1 MSEQT
6 PKKKIVIIGGGI
18 AGMACAILL
27 NRQGFEV
34 VVCEREVSCPT
45 RGNAFLM
52 HAEGLAILKS
62 LRKSGSQLPLP
73 GQPIDTFSLKRQDN
87 TEIKHLK
94 MDLWQSIKRR
104 DAVEYLY
111 NSLPQSLVKSG
122 RQFSHFIQQKD
133 QVIAAVFENQE
144 VEYGDLFIGADGA
157 RSMVRQ
163 ALYGPTLFS
172 PVEVREVV
180 GTAFSPELVKNNS
193 RTFRKFLSGKQGIS
207 FGFIPTSDEE
217 LVWFM
222 QYDVRLYQPEN
233 EEGESLKKMCRTL
246 LAGFPDVV
254 DQILSNSD
262 FSNAYLWHACDF
274 DVLPSFH
281 RSNVVLIGDAAHLA
295 LPFTSAGTTD
305 ALADAHILSKFLS
318 QHADVE
324 TAFNAFY
331 EERHEAIEEHLK
343 LGRELKDNFLHVA
356 EYELDDIQIPLIAN
370 QSTQRQ
376 PIKPAPKIHL
386 QYFTDPVCSTCW
398 TIQPQLRKLRM
409 EYGDYLQINY
419 CMGGL
424 LPSWVN
430 YDKGK
435 IKNSQDAYEYWKSL
449 ANTYDMPVNP
459 DVWKNDP
466 LPSSYPPAIAF
477 KAAQMQDI
485 DKAVIYLRRLS
496 ELLFLKSI
504 NITDS
509 SILLAE
515 AFEAGL
521 DVARFKRDLQGK
533 AEISFEK
540 DIELV
545 RTLGITTLPTF
556 IFSTGPDDSI
566 TLKGF
571 QSYDVLEGTLKQLV
585 PDLPK
590 KVSTPSPESVFQ
602 KFKTLTTKEF
612 AFLMD
617 LELISALTQ
626 LQIMEMDGLVTQ
638 QAIYGSEQ
646 MWQWENQLSS

>member
-1 MSEQT
+1 
-6 PKKKIVIIGGGI
+6 
-18 AGMACAILL
+18 
-27 NRQGFEV
+27 
-34 VVCEREVSCPT
+34 
-45 RGNAFLM
+45 
-52 HAEGLAILKS
+52 
-62 LRKSGSQLPLP
+62 
-73 GQPIDTFSLKRQDN
+73 
-87 TEIKHLK
+87 
-94 MDLWQSIKRR
+94 
-104 DAVEYLY
+104 
-111 NSLPQSLVKSG
+111 
-122 RQFSHFIQQKD
+122 
-133 QVIAAVFENQE
+133 
-144 VEYGDLFIGADGA
+144 
-157 RSMVRQ
+157 
-163 ALYGPTLFS
+163 
-172 PVEVREVV
+172 
-180 GTAFSPELVKNNS
+180 
-193 RTFRKFLSGKQGIS
+193 
-207 FGFIPTSDEE
+207 
-217 LVWFM
+217 
-222 QYDVRLYQPEN
+222 
-233 EEGESLKKMCRTL
+233 
-246 LAGFPDVV
+246 
-254 DQILSNSD
+254 
-262 FSNAYLWHACDF
+262 
-274 DVLPSFH
+274 
-281 RSNVVLIGDAAHLA
+281 
-295 LPFTSAGTTD
+295 
-305 ALADAHILSKFLS
+305 
-318 QHADVE
+318 
-324 TAFNAFY
+324 
-331 EERHEAIEEHLK
+331 
-343 LGRELKDNFLHVA
+343 
-356 EYELDDIQIPLIAN
+356 
-370 QSTQRQ
+370 
-376 PIKPAPKIHL
+376 
-386 QYFTDPVCSTCW
+386 
-398 TIQPQLRKLRM
+398 
-409 EYGDYLQINY
+409 
-419 CMGGL
+419 
-424 LPSWVN
+424 
-430 YDKGK
+430 
-435 IKNSQDAYEYWKSL
+435 
-449 ANTYDMPVNP
+449 MPVNP
-459 DVWKNDP
+459 DFWKNDP